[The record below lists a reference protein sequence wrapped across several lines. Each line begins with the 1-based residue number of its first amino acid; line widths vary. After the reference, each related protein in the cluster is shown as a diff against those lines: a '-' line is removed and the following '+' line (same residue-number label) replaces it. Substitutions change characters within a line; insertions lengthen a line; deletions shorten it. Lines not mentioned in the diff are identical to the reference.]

1 MKKLALLPGMLVA
14 HLRNKVV
21 AGVLIIVPAL
31 VTYLVLKFLFEVID
45 DFLQPAVRR
54 TLNVEFPG
62 AGFIATLI
70 LLYLIGVLGA
80 NFAGRRVVDLAH
92 WVFSRLPIIQN
103 IYKPSRQL
111 VDALSGI
118 NSASFKRVVVV
129 DFPRE
134 GLKFL
139 GFVTGQLE
147 TPDGERFLNVY
158 VPTAPTPQTGWLMLV
173 REEEVID
180 TDLTIEQAMQMVLSG
195 GLVSPSF
202 LRFSKKAPRKDLMPH
217 PQDKPK

>member
-1 MKKLALLPGMLVA
+1 MRRLLAVPGRFIA

-21 AGVLIIVPAL
+21 AGILIIVPAL
-31 VTYLVLKFLFEVID
+31 ITYLVLRFLFEVID

-70 LLYLIGVLGA
+70 LLYLIGVIGA
-80 NFAGRRVVDLAH
+80 NIAGRRVVDLAH
-92 WVFSRLPIIQN
+92 WIFTRLPIIQN
-103 IYKPSRQL
+103 IYKPSHQL

-129 DFPRE
+129 DYPRE

-147 TPDGERFLNVY
+147 TSDGDCFLNVY
-158 VPTAPTPQTGWLMLV
+158 VPTSPTPQSGWLMLV
-173 REEEVID
+173 KEEEVID
-180 TDLTIEQAMQMVLSG
+180 TNLTIEQAMQMILSG
-195 GLVSPSF
+195 GLVSPSS
-202 LRFSKKAPRKDLMPH
+202 LRLSREAPQKVLKPH
-217 PQDKPK
+217 PQDKQK